1 MEQAEV
7 VDRIVHEHTELQ
19 EYLLQWEA
27 ALLQFD
33 SGRFTAWQQGLE
45 HLWRLVP
52 FLDKALPRH
61 FRTEEE
67 QLFSRVEARHPDSV
81 KTLAG
86 FEGEHT
92 ELARHWRHYKQD
104 LLFCDAVGGTQPA
117 RERGLELIGRLRRH
131 IQEEEAALLPLM
143 EADAA

>member
-1 MEQAEV
+1 MEQVKV
-7 VDRIVHEHTELQ
+7 VDRVVQEHTELQ

-33 SGRFTAWQQGLE
+33 SGSFTGWQQGLE

-52 FLDKALPRH
+52 FLDKELPRH

-67 QLFSRVEARHPDSV
+67 QLFPRVEARHPDAG
-81 KTLAG
+81 KALAG
-86 FEGEHT
+86 FQGEHA
-92 ELARHWRHYKQD
+92 ELARHWQLYKQY
-104 LLFCDAVGGTQPA
+104 LLYCDAVGGTQPA

-131 IQEEEAALLPLM
+131 IQEEEEALLPLL

>member
-33 SGRFTAWQQGLE
+33 SGRFTTWQQGLE

-52 FLDKALPRH
+52 FLDNELPRH
-61 FRTEEE
+61 FRTEED
-67 QLFSRVEARHPDSV
+67 QLFPRVGAHHPDAV
-81 KTLAG
+81 KALAA
-86 FEGEHT
+86 FQGEHA
-92 ELARHWRHYKQD
+92 ELARQWQRYKQD
-104 LLFCDAVGGTQPA
+104 LLYCDAVGGTQPA
-117 RERGLELIGRLRRH
+117 RERGLELIGRLRQH
-131 IQEEEAALLPLM
+131 IQEEEAALLPLLG
-143 EADAA
+143 ADAA